1 MRPWQRVAFLLFAVA
16 WGTNHFVPL
25 LLVYR
30 ARLAL
35 ASVELAVLFGVY
47 AVGLVPGLLL
57 GGPLSDRLGR
67 HRVVLPASA
76 VALAGTCLLAWGA
89 AGFGVLLAGRFV
101 VGLGAG
107 ATFSA
112 GTAWVQ
118 DLAFD
123 AAPGT
128 GARRAAVALS
138 SGFGGGPLVTGILA
152 QWLPWPMVLPYVA
165 HGLVLA
171 SSIVAAARSTR
182 APAPHARAAHPDGPH
197 LPTGAGGDEP
207 RPASRVP
214 VGFASIAFVA
224 PWVFVFP
231 SVSHA
236 VLPALVRSKLGS
248 FAVVFAGVVTATTL
262 LFGVLVQPMLRTWRP
277 RDASA
282 FGLAMGAA
290 GLLCGAVA
298 ARATSPVGALAA
310 AMLLGTGYGGCL
322 IAGLRFVEVSTT
334 PATRGGLT
342 GLYYSLTYI
351 GFASPLAL
359 AAIARRIG
367 DVPSLLVAFAL
378 AAVTLGG
385 VLGEGALRPD
395 RVERA

>member
-1 MRPWQRVAFLLFAVA
+1 MRSWLRVALLLFAVA

-35 ASVELAVLFGVY
+35 SSVELAVLFGVY

-57 GGPLSDRLGR
+57 GGPLSDRWGR
-67 HRVVLPASA
+67 RRVVLPASI
-76 VALAGTCLLAWGA
+76 VALVGTLILTCGA
-89 AGFGVLLAGRFV
+89 AGFEVLLAGRFV

-118 DLAFD
+118 DLAEG

-128 GARRAAVALS
+128 GARRAAIALS
-138 SGFGGGPLVTGILA
+138 CGFGGGPLVTGILA
-152 QWLPWPMVLPYVA
+152 QWLPAPMFFPYAA
-165 HGLVLA
+165 HGLVLTSA
-171 SSIVAAARSTR
+171 IAAAALGPRALATR
-182 APAPHARAAHPDGPH
+182 TQVPSRDGPRRR
-197 LPTGAGGDEP
+197 L
-207 RPASRVP
+207 RVP
-214 VGFASIAFVA
+214 PGFARVAFVA

-236 VLPALVRSKLGS
+236 VIPALVRSKLGS

-262 LFGVLVQPMLRTWRP
+262 LFGVLVQPVLRTRRP

-282 FGLAMGAA
+282 FGLAAGAA

-298 ARATSPVGALAA
+298 ARAVSPIGALLS
-310 AMLLGTGYGGCL
+310 AMLLGAGYGGCL
-322 IAGLRFVEVSTT
+322 ISGLRFVEATT
-334 PATRGGLT
+334 TSETRGGLT
-342 GLYYSLTYI
+342 GLYYSLTYL

-359 AAIARRIG
+359 AAIAKRIG
-367 DVPSLLVAFAL
+367 DVPSLVLAFVL
-378 AAVTLGG
+378 AVVTLGG
-385 VLGEGALRPD
+385 VLIETSARMPVAPSDSPD
-395 RVERA
+395 RRAD